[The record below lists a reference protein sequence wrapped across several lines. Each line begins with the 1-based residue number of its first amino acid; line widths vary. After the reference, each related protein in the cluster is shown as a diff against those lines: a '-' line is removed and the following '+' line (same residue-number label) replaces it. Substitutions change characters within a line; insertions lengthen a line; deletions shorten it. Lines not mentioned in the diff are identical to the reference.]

1 MWGVAWSGRVVAGLV
16 DEWAWID
23 CYIAA
28 TWVND
33 ESMWILA
40 EDGLRSLV
48 SQPSC
53 LRETR
58 RDDK

>member
-1 MWGVAWSGRVVAGLV
+1 MLGVAWSGEVVAGLV
-16 DEWAWID
+16 DEWAWVD

-40 EDGLRSLV
+40 EDGWRSLV

-53 LRETR
+53 LE
-58 RDDK
+58 